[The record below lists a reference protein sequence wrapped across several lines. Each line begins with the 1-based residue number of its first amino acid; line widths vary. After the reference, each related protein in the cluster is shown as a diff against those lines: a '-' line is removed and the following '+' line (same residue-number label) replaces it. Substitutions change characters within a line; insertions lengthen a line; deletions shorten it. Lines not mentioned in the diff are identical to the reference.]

1 MKIKLYHPKSRAVR
15 ELEEGDELRLRC
27 LKRAGYR
34 VGELPALPKAKQ
46 PVEAAPLP
54 PTEGEELDASE
65 AREPVMAE
73 HAPVEILA
81 EEKPAAK
88 KKVAKKKAA
97 KKAEAKE
104 PEVFEIGDDGEPEEE
119 NEDE

>member
-88 KKVAKKKAA
+88 KKVAKKKVA
-97 KKAEAKE
+97 KKAEAKVLE
-104 PEVFEIGDDGEPEEE
+104 TGDDGESEEE